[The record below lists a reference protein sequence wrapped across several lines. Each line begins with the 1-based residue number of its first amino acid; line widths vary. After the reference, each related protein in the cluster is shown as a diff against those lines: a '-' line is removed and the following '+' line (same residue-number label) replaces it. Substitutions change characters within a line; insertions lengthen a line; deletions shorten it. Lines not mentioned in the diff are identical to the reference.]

1 MALPSACP
9 IVGSYS
15 GKDRS
20 LRGAAGR
27 LDRAL
32 TAAGVE
38 QDVKGYPGAGRMFLN
53 DCKVRAT
60 RRRPCSRSQES

>member
-9 IVGSYS
+9 IVGSYG

-38 QDVKGYPGAGRMFLN
+38 QDVKGYPGAGRMFL
-53 DCKVRAT
+53 RSLRSAT
-60 RRRPCSRSQES
+60 RT